1 MGEFGLIDHLPKG
14 THVVEYKVRAF
25 FSGSFTNGPTTVQ
38 CMYAPEFSGHTAG
51 ERVTVRERP

>member
-1 MGEFGLIDHLPKG
+1 
-14 THVVEYKVRAF
+14 VVEYKVRAF